1 MKKIGRIFAIL
12 AAVLMA
18 FAFCLQGITFVMSLT
33 VGLHEDLWNILN
45 HQIYADGFCA
55 FYVLLEL
62 FCTVC
67 LIFLTG
73 RKKGSP
79 WMECVLFSVLLVI
92 TLLSRESISNG
103 SGYAIPTSEEWIIVL
118 LSLRSICAL
127 LYINVIFIAEMLACT
142 ACGLSFARI
151 ILCREDKQEEPL
163 PEEPEELPL
172 QELLEEQEETVA
184 PPVEES
190 KPIRVKVVKKTKV

>member
-1 MKKIGRIFAIL
+1 
-12 AAVLMA
+12 
-18 FAFCLQGITFVMSLT
+18 
-33 VGLHEDLWNILN
+33 
-45 HQIYADGFCA
+45 
-55 FYVLLEL
+55 
-62 FCTVC
+62 
-67 LIFLTG
+67 
-73 RKKGSP
+73 
-79 WMECVLFSVLLVI
+79 MECVLFSVLLVI
-92 TLLSRESISNG
+92 TLLSGESISNG
-103 SGYAIPTSEEWIIVL
+103 SSYAIPTSEEWIIVL